1 MKNGIDYSNQIT
13 MIIMMVITMFLVL
26 KMTKFWKMERKKVSL
41 SKGGKNALKLVKF
54 EMPKR

>member
-1 MKNGIDYSNQIT
+1 

>member
-1 MKNGIDYSNQIT
+1 MTLIF
-13 MIIMMVITMFLVL
+13 MMVITMVFVL
-26 KMTKFWKMERKKVSL
+26 KVTKFWKMERKKVSL